1 MAVIKFP
8 NREEVHTSNETMEED
23 IGVKEVL
30 ASFASSQDKFEEV
43 LVIGITPDARSS
55 VCRFQPLLQPQP
67 LGNERA
73 KYAKRF
79 GSFIIGHGHS
89 PAFGWQEI
97 AVPLHRPGRQLHGS
111 PWPTGWYGHHR

>member
-43 LVIGITPDARSS
+43 LVIGITPDGRISWGSSSDDLRSVLWTLKAMERITMDLS
-55 VCRFQPLLQPQP
+55 
-67 LGNERA
+67 LGL
-73 KYAKRF
+73 
-79 GSFIIGHGHS
+79 
-89 PAFGWQEI
+89 
-97 AVPLHRPGRQLHGS
+97 VPDDD
-111 PWPTGWYGHHR
+111 Y